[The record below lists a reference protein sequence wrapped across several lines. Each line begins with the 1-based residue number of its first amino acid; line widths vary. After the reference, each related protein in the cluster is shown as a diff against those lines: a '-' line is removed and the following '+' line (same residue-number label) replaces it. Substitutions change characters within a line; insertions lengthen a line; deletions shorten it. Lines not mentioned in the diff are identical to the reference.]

1 MVGGVR
7 SIVSEDV
14 GIAVGDQNIC
24 SAGVPGEGNTRAVDG
39 EDTMVCW
46 GFGVG
51 VGVWVGVGVGIGVG
65 VGVAVGVGVDKWW
78 SGGVG

>member
-1 MVGGVR
+1 MG
-7 SIVSEDV
+7 EDV
-14 GIAVGDQNIC
+14 GIAVDDQDIC
-24 SAGVPGEGNTRAVDG
+24 SAGVRSEGNARAVDG

-51 VGVWVGVGVGIGVG
+51 VGVGVGVWVGVGVRVGVG
-65 VGVAVGVGVDKWW
+65 VGKCW